1 MDKQFSKASRAE
13 LINRYRLE
21 YHKAGKKRKGEILDA
36 VLGITG
42 MNRTYAARVLGKA
55 KTGIRPPRRNKP
67 SRYRRV
73 LPFLRMLW
81 EASNH
86 DCGKRLQAILPL
98 YLSLMTRHGSL
109 PPLRDEDIHLLLS
122 ISASSIDR
130 LLAPERKA
138 RLLTGLSTTR
148 PGSMVKR
155 DVPLRTFAD
164 WDDTRS
170 GFFEADL
177 VAFCGDNARG
187 DFVFTMTMTD
197 IASGWMALGAMLGR
211 SRLAC
216 TGILDEA
223 SKRIPFPML
232 GFDSDND
239 SVFINN
245 HMLDYCTRR
254 GLVFT
259 RSRPNHSNDGCHV
272 EQKNWD
278 VVRKMLGYARLDTQE
293 QLLLLREILLLV
305 ETYHNF
311 LQPSFKLLEKH
322 RIGAKLY
329 RKHSPPR
336 TPLQYI
342 LDSAEVTEEKKAE
355 LRTRLETLDPADLLY
370 RIQTGV
376 EKLIRMR

>member
-1 MDKQFSKASRAE
+1 MDKQISKASRAE

-21 YHKAGKKRKGEILDA
+21 YHKAGKKRKSDILDA
-36 VLGITG
+36 VQSITG
-42 MNRTYAARVLGKA
+42 MNRTYAARILGKP
-55 KTGIRPPRRNKP
+55 KVGVPNPRRNKP
-67 SRYRRV
+67 SRYRRI
-73 LPFLRMLW
+73 LPPLRMLW
-81 EASNH
+81 EASNY
-86 DCGKRLQAILPL
+86 DCGKRLKAILPL
-98 YLSLMTRHGSL
+98 YLTLMTRHGSL
-109 PPLRDEDIHLLLS
+109 PPLRDEDIDLLLS

-138 RLLTGLSTTR
+138 RLLKGLSTTR
-148 PGSMVKR
+148 PGSMLKR

-164 WDDTRS
+164 WDDARC

-177 VAFCGDNARG
+177 VAFCGDTLRG
-187 DFVFTMTMTD
+187 DFIFSMTMTD

-216 TGILDEA
+216 TDILDEA
-223 SKRIPFPML
+223 AVRIPFPIL

-239 SVFINN
+239 SVFINH
-245 HMLDYCTRR
+245 HMIDYCGRK

-278 VVRKMLGYARLDTQE
+278 VVRKMIGYSRLDTQE
-293 QLLLLREILLLV
+293 QLASLRDILGLV
-305 ETYHNF
+305 ETYHNY

-322 RIGAKLY
+322 RYGAKLY

-336 TPLQYI
+336 TPMQYV
-342 LDSAEVTEEKKAE
+342 LDSAEVSAEKKLE
-355 LRTRLETLDPADLLY
+355 LMARLETLDPADLLF

-376 EKLIRMR
+376 EKLLRLR